1 MGACPWRPIAG
12 SPELSS
18 PDGPGGAS
26 CGDNPRPEP
35 LSPSAPRPNPAQVPG
50 SPQGRPGP
58 SRAASRASAGAT
70 SQAASP
76 GAASAAIGLAPRQV
90 AWQVLQAVAAGAYA
104 DGALERELQRQ
115 PLSGQDRALATEL
128 AYGAIRQRRLL
139 DGWLDQLGKVPA
151 ERQPPKLRWL
161 LHLGL
166 YQLLASDRVPASAA
180 VSTSVEL
187 AKRGGLAR
195 LAPVVNGL
203 LRSFLRQQEAG
214 QGLEL
219 PADPA
224 LALARRQSLPDW
236 LAQALLEWLAGP
248 QAEAFAV
255 ACNQPPSLDL
265 RCNPLRGSREQLLAD
280 LRAAGV
286 AAEPIA
292 GLPQGLVL
300 LGRSGDLRQLPGY
313 AEGRWCVQDR
323 SAQRIAP
330 LLAPQPGE
338 RILDACAAPGGKST
352 HLAELM
358 GDRGEV
364 LALDRSAARLQRV
377 GRNLDRL
384 GLACIQT
391 RVGDATSLGRRPE
404 PTKPND
410 EQLQLEHPQS
420 ESLSQDPATAPIAQ
434 ASDDAWW
441 QGGFDRILID
451 APCSGLGTLARHA
464 DARWRINPAA
474 IDELVILQRQLLEGL
489 APLLRP
495 GGRLVYA
502 TCTVH
507 PRENGELIA
516 AFLAAHPDWRLLESW
531 QLWPGQGPGGA
542 FEGGQSGETAQ
553 ASRSP
558 EDAGQAPTGEAP
570 AGEGP
575 GSGGDGFFAAA
586 LQAPG

>member
-1 MGACPWRPIAG
+1 MAACPWRPIAG
-12 SPELSS
+12 SRPISP
-18 PDGPGGAS
+18 PDGPWGAS
-26 CGDNPRPEP
+26 CGDDSLPEP
-35 LSPSAPRPNPAQVPG
+35 LSRSAPRPNPAKAPG
-50 SPQGRPGP
+50 SPQPRESGG
-58 SRAASRASAGAT
+58 G
-70 SQAASP
+70 
-76 GAASAAIGLAPRQV
+76 AIGLAPRQV

-115 PLSGQDRALATEL
+115 PLTGQDRALATEL

-139 DGWLDQLGKVPA
+139 DAWLDQLGKVPA

-214 QGLEL
+214 GGLVL
-219 PADPA
+219 SADPA
-224 LALARRQSLPDW
+224 LALAQRQSLPDW
-236 LAQALLEWLAGP
+236 LAQALLTWLQAP

-255 ACNQPPSLDL
+255 ACNQPPNLDL
-265 RCNPLRGSREQLLAD
+265 RCNPLRGSRDQLLAD

-286 AAEPIA
+286 AAEPLA

-300 LGRSGDLRQLPGY
+300 GGRSGDLRQLPGY
-313 AEGRWCVQDR
+313 TEGRWCVQDR

-330 LLAPQPGE
+330 LLDPQPGE

-364 LALDRSAARLQRV
+364 VALDRSAARLQRV
-377 GRNLDRL
+377 GRNLERL
-384 GLACIQT
+384 GLTCIQT
-391 RVGDATSLGRRPE
+391 RVGDGTHLAGRPE
-404 PTKPND
+404 PTPSQAGD
-410 EQLQLEHPQS
+410 EPG
-420 ESLSQDPATAPIAQ
+420 
-434 ASDDAWW
+434 ASPPGPGAGDDDWW
-441 QGGFDRILID
+441 QGGFDRILVD

-464 DARWRINPAA
+464 DARWRVGPAA
-474 IDELVILQRQLLEGL
+474 IDDLVLLQRQLLEGL

-516 AFLAAHPDWRLLESW
+516 AFLAAHPHWRLLESW
-531 QLWPGQGPGGA
+531 QLWPGQGPA
-542 FEGGQSGETAQ
+542 GEAAGPQ
-553 ASRSP
+553 
-558 EDAGQAPTGEAP
+558 GQAPG
-570 AGEGP
+570 AGGDP
-575 GSGGDGFFAAA
+575 TGGDGFFAAA